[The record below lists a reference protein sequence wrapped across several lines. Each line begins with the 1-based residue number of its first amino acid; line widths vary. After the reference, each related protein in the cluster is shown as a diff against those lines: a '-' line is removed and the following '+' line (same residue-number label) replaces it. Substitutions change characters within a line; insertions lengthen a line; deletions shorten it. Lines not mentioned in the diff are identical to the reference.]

1 MKIFNKTIAFALL
14 AVLAFTFTSCEDS
27 EIARTLEGTWE
38 GQMYSSYRYGDRYYD
53 SNYSQVCFLRDPY
66 AYSKGEGYWVDYYD
80 DYYWG
85 GYNYIAN
92 HIRWSVDFGTIY
104 IDFVEDGT
112 RVRIY
117 NYSLNDNYFSGE
129 LELTNGRRQH
139 FSMRKVASPNWG
151 GMRWGGSY
159 YYSNTTTFDA
169 GESQTVTGEK
179 KVENAQD
186 TTEEMPV
193 RIFRVKEN

>member
-1 MKIFNKTIAFALL
+1 M
-14 AVLAFTFTSCEDS
+14 
-27 EIARTLEGTWE
+27 
-38 GQMYSSYRYGDRYYD
+38 
-53 SNYSQVCFLRDPY
+53 
-66 AYSKGEGYWVDYYD
+66 
-80 DYYWG
+80 
-85 GYNYIAN
+85 
-92 HIRWSVDFGTIY
+92 
-104 IDFVEDGT
+104 
-112 RVRIY
+112 RIY

-159 YYSNTTTFDA
+159 YYSNTSTFDA
-169 GESQTVTGEK
+169 GDSQTVTGEK

-186 TTEEMPV
+186 TAEEMPV